1 LNSITAKS
9 KSAATSGRAALS
21 EFTCHSANHL
31 QSEVQRKYAMPKAN
45 VLIVEDDVNL
55 LEGIRDILELDEYAV
70 LTAENGEEGLKVLHG
85 QPSPPD
91 LIVSDIMMP
100 RMDGIQFYREVRKE
114 ERWVSIPFIFLT
126 AKGEKADIQRG
137 KRLGVDDYV
146 VKPFDATDLLV
157 AIESRLERTRVL
169 NNFHAG
175 ELSDLKRKILTILN
189 HEFRTPLTFVV
200 AYADMLNSP
209 SDERLGDAEMLT
221 FLKGVSTGAD
231 RLRKLIENFI
241 LLVELDT
248 GDARDLFEMRK
259 ETITHLDELIYAA
272 IDRYQKT
279 ATDAANYQVQVDE
292 GLPALVSE
300 REFLTK
306 AIIQLIDNAVKF
318 SDGKNPNRQVTV
330 GARLHE
336 GEIYIWVKDE
346 GRGISPD
353 EQEKIW
359 DSFYQINRA
368 VNEDQGAGAGLA
380 IVRGIAEMHGG
391 RVDMDSQEGA
401 GSTFYIILP
410 AAS

>member
-1 LNSITAKS
+1 
-9 KSAATSGRAALS
+9 
-21 EFTCHSANHL
+21 
-31 QSEVQRKYAMPKAN
+31 MPKAN

-70 LTAENGEEGLKVLHG
+70 LTAENGEEGLRVLQG
-85 QPSPPD
+85 QMSPPD

-209 SDERLGDAEMLT
+209 TSERLDDDEMLT

-241 LLVELDT
+241 MLVELDT
-248 GDARDLFEMRK
+248 GDARELYEMRK
-259 ETITHLDELIYAA
+259 ETIQDVEALIHAA
-272 IDRYQKT
+272 VARYQK
-279 ATDAANYQVQVDE
+279 ADSDAVTCEVQINDP
-292 GLPALVSE
+292 LPAIVGE
-300 REFLTK
+300 QEFLMK
-306 AIIQLIDNAVKF
+306 AISQLIDNAVKF
-318 SDGKNPNRQVTV
+318 ADEKAPSTQVTV
-330 GARLHE
+330 GAQVQD
-336 GEIYIWVKDE
+336 GELYIWVKDT
-346 GRGISPD
+346 GRGIST
-353 EQEKIW
+353 EEKERIW
-359 DSFYQINRA
+359 DTFYQVNRA

-391 RVDMDSQEGA
+391 RVDVDSQEGA

-410 AAS
+410 TVN